1 MEVKQMI
8 TNIWLIVALVTMLE
22 GYVFEDPSFNTEAEC
37 KAYATEN
44 IASLNLHV
52 NMFFELPVTK
62 INPMI
67 CVTKKELDDQ
77 RDGAIDT

>member
-1 MEVKQMI
+1 MI
-8 TNIWLIVALVTMLE
+8 TNIWLIVALVSMLE
-22 GYVFEDPSFNTEAEC
+22 GYVLEDPSFNTEAEC

-52 NMFFELPVTK
+52 NMFFELPINK

-67 CVTKKELDDQ
+67 CVTKKELDDYNSE
-77 RDGAIDT
+77 AIDT